1 MMMMMMI
8 LVLLL
13 IVYPFIPHIPTQF
26 ARLCLPGFLVDA
38 SRCDETPAHHLPRS
52 PAGSPDISLGS
63 SDVAQQLGQRRNSQP
78 ATRFGRLSSW
88 RCRMGLVVFVPNPF
102 ETYASSSKIGS
113 SYPTNRGENTTESM
127 KMVETVQPTAVLISA
142 MIPKNNGKTH
152 AAKKSTQKKTWKP
165 LVGVVGE
172 FVPNGSSENFVVFR
186 IHLSA
191 ESLSWNMPGVC
202 RISVQHP
209 GKLTWN
215 PEMEVW
221 KMIFLSKWVSLMFQ
235 LLIQGWRLSACHF
248 LVEGVGI

>member
-1 MMMMMMI
+1 MKRQHI
-8 LVLLL
+8 ICPGHLLDRLTYLLVVATLHSNLVNEETL
-13 IVYPFIPHIPTQF
+13 SLV
-26 ARLCLPGFLVDA
+26 RLDGYQAEDA
-38 SRCDETPAHHLPRS
+38 YRAQWLN
-52 PAGSPDISLGS
+52 SPD
-63 SDVAQQLGQRRNSQP
+63 
-78 ATRFGRLSSW
+78 
-88 RCRMGLVVFVPNPF
+88 PF

-113 SYPTNRGENTTESM
+113 IIPNKSGWKYHRIDEDGGNCAAHSCFYICHDSQKQWKNTCSQ
-127 KMVETVQPTAVLISA
+127 KVNP
-142 MIPKNNGKTH
+142 
-152 AAKKSTQKKTWKP
+152 KKTWKP
-165 LVGVVGE
+165 LVGVVGD

>member
-1 MMMMMMI
+1 MKKLSAWWGWTVIKLKMPIGPSGWTPQTHLKHMR
-8 LVLLL
+8 
-13 IVYPFIPHIPTQF
+13 
-26 ARLCLPGFLVDA
+26 ARQKLDP
-38 SRCDETPAHHLPRS
+38 
-52 PAGSPDISLGS
+52 
-63 SDVAQQLGQRRNSQP
+63 
-78 ATRFGRLSSW
+78 
-88 RCRMGLVVFVPNPF
+88 
-102 ETYASSSKIGS
+102 

-127 KMVETVQPTAVLISA
+127 KMVETVQPTAVFISA

-165 LVGVVGE
+165 LVGVVGD